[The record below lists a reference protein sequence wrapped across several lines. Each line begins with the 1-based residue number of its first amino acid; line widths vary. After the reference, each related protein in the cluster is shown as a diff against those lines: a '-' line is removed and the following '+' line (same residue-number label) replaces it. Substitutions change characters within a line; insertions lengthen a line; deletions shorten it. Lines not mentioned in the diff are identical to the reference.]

1 MAPAPASPSLQI
13 DLDGDWRRHKRLL
26 PKDCAVL
33 GVVTIAG
40 DDHGALVRLAS
51 SSRSRMSVDCSGE
64 ERPTRRYGSSSS
76 KLLSVMSRE
85 P

>member
-1 MAPAPASPSLQI
+1 VAPAPASRSLQI
-13 DLDGDWRRHKRLL
+13 DLVGDWRRYKRLL

-51 SSRSRMSVDCSGE
+51 TSG
-64 ERPTRRYGSSSS
+64 
-76 KLLSVMSRE
+76 
-85 P
+85 

>member
-1 MAPAPASPSLQI
+1 VAPAPASPSLQI
-13 DLDGDWRRHKRLL
+13 NQDGDSRRYKRLQ

-51 SSRSRMSVDCSGE
+51 SSG
-64 ERPTRRYGSSSS
+64 
-76 KLLSVMSRE
+76 
-85 P
+85 

>member
-1 MAPAPASPSLQI
+1 MAPAHASPSLQI
-13 DLDGDWRRHKRLL
+13 NLDGDWRRYKRLL

-51 SSRSRMSVDCSGE
+51 SSG
-64 ERPTRRYGSSSS
+64 
-76 KLLSVMSRE
+76 
-85 P
+85 